1 MELLYIWIN
10 QSDNEQLLKKGFNL
24 SPRYSF
30 KLKIREDRY
39 ELSNDPDWQ
48 GKESIFKSDVIT
60 NVTAVVGKNGTGKT
74 TFLNNLYHA
83 DGTPYT
89 DHDDPK
95 YAAMNEY
102 ERERSYCIL
111 VYQKDDSP
119 IIIHNIKDKTIISTD
134 GFPVYDLNHR
144 DTWERFFNDPEGYN
158 AVLNIYLSN
167 SQFGID
173 RFRGLSSMGK
183 RKTVSLIP
191 DNINLLSDKFYQNL
205 LGVGLFRE
213 GTPSIEW
220 KSMVLKNKTL
230 EDFQSLCDLIYFD
243 YLHETGKETSYD
255 SIVSNSIVIKPT
267 SPIEIMDKSY
277 PRLMNYDY
285 EEQVPEELKNQYN
298 LYQCFKKLV
307 RRPDMYEDFV
317 ISFLYLFL
325 ITEYVFDS
333 NFPFPYDL
341 SDYEAINAWIESYA
355 ENLRA
360 EDYFS
365 NALTEIEELKTLLDL
380 ADNVQNYV
388 PEGDGAYKHGKLFEK
403 SNHTAYYN
411 LLTFIK
417 ELFEKET
424 SFVLRYLKITI
435 PGMSSGERAF
445 QNLFSWLNMMPYFSK
460 IDRGIIPEL
469 PHSILLL
476 VDEVDLYMHP
486 EWEQHF
492 VKNMIT
498 ELENQFAGHEIQLVV
513 ATHSPLCLSDIP
525 RENCIYLDRDENGD
539 VTVVERQKMKQ
550 TFGCDIYTLLSEAF
564 FMGDITMGSF
574 AHDYIQKLIERLND
588 DTPITTAEMKN
599 IQNQI
604 AYIGNPII
612 AAKLRQM
619 LDWRT
624 KADLY
629 LRKQYLE
636 SELEKVNHQLR

>member
-1 MELLYIWIN
+1 MELLYIWVN
-10 QSDNEQLLKKGFNL
+10 QSENEQLLKKGFNL
-24 SPRYSF
+24 SPQYSF

-39 ELSNDPDWQ
+39 ELSKDPAWQ

-74 TFLNNLYHA
+74 TFLSSLFHA
-83 DGTPYT
+83 DGTPYM
-89 DHDDPK
+89 DHDDPV

-111 VYQKDDSP
+111 VYQGADSP
-119 IIIHNIKDKTIISTD
+119 FIIHNIKDKEILSTD
-134 GFPVYDLNHR
+134 GFPVYDLNQR
-144 DTWERFFNDPEGYN
+144 DTWEQMFNDPQGYV
-158 AVLNIYLSN
+158 ASLNIYLSN
-167 SQFGID
+167 SQLGID

-191 DNINLLSDKFYQNL
+191 DNINLLSDNFYQSL

-307 RRPDMYEDFV
+307 RQPDMYEDFV

-333 NFPFPYDL
+333 NLSFPDEIF
-341 SDYEAINAWIESYA
+341 DYEAIKSWIESNE

-360 EDYFS
+360 NTYYSD
-365 NALTEIEELKTLLDL
+365 ALTEIEGLKALLDL
-380 ADNVQNYV
+380 ADNVKNYV
-388 PEGDGAYKHGKLFEK
+388 PEGDGAYRHGKLFEK
-403 SNHTAYYN
+403 SDNTAYYD
-411 LLTFIK
+411 LLTFVK
-417 ELFEKET
+417 ELFEKES

-460 IDRGIIPEL
+460 IDSGIIPEL

-492 VKNMIT
+492 VKNLIT
-498 ELENQFAGHEIQLVV
+498 ELENQFSGHEIQLVM

-525 RENCIYLDRDENGD
+525 RDNCIYLDRNENGE

-550 TFGCDIYTLLSEAF
+550 TFGCDIYTLLGEAF

-574 AHDYIQKLIERLND
+574 ANDYIQKLIERLND
-588 DTPITTAEMKN
+588 NTPITMAEMNN

-604 AYIGNPII
+604 AYIGNPMI

-619 LDWRT
+619 LDHRT

-629 LRKQYLE
+629 IRKQYLE

>member
-10 QSDNEQLLKKGFNL
+10 QSQNGQLLKKGFNL

-30 KLKIREDRY
+30 KLEINEDRY
-39 ELSNDPDWQ
+39 ELSNDPAWQ

-74 TFLNNLYHA
+74 TFLCNLFHA

-89 DHDDPK
+89 DHDDPA
-95 YAAMNEY
+95 YAAMNTY
-102 ERERSYCIL
+102 KRERSYCIL
-111 VYQKDDSP
+111 MYQGADSP
-119 IIIHNIKDKTIISTD
+119 FIIHNIKDKEVLSTD
-134 GFPVYDLNHR
+134 GFPVYDLNQR
-144 DTWERFFNDPEGYN
+144 DTWEQFFNDPQGYN

-167 SQFGID
+167 SQFGVD
-173 RFRGLSSMGK
+173 RFRGISSLGK
-183 RKTVSLIP
+183 RKTISLIP

-205 LGVGLFRE
+205 LGMAQFQHDIPG
-213 GTPSIEW
+213 IEW
-220 KSMVLKNKTL
+220 RRVVFKNKTL
-230 EDFQSLCDLIYFD
+230 EDFQSLCDLLYFD
-243 YLHETGKETSYD
+243 YLHKTGKETSYD

-267 SPIEIMDKSY
+267 SPLEIMEKSY
-277 PRLMNYDY
+277 PQLMNYEY
-285 EEQVPEELKNQYN
+285 EKQVPAKLKSQFH

-333 NFPFPYDL
+333 NSSFPDALY
-341 SDYEAINAWIESYA
+341 DYEAIKAWIESNKENMCA
-355 ENLRA
+355 EPY
-360 EDYFS
+360 YF
-365 NALTEIEELKTLLDL
+365 NALTEIEGLKALLDM

-388 PEGDGAYKHGKLFEK
+388 PEGDGAYRHGKVFNK
-403 SNHTAYYN
+403 TNPTAYYS
-411 LLTFIK
+411 LLAFVK
-417 ELFEKET
+417 ELFEKES

-460 IDRGIIPEL
+460 IDSGIIPKL
-469 PHSILLL
+469 PHSIMLL

-498 ELENQFAGHEIQLVV
+498 ELENQFSGHEIQLVM

-525 RENCIYLDRDENGD
+525 RENCIYLDKNENGD
-539 VTVVERQKMKQ
+539 ITVVERQKMKQ

-574 AHDYIQKLIERLND
+574 AHDYIQKLIERLKD
-588 DTPITTAEMKN
+588 DSPITMTEIN
-599 IQNQI
+599 IFQNQI
-604 AYIGNPII
+604 AYIGNPMI

-619 LDWRT
+619 LDRRT

-629 LRKQYLE
+629 IRKQYLE